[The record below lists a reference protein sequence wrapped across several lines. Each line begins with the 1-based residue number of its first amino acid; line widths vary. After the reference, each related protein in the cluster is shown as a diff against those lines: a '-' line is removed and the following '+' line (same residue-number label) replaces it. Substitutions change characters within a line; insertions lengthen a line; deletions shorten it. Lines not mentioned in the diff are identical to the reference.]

1 MPLGNGEVVDVAIL
15 GCIPGREGTAGDC
28 RAISRQGS
36 RLENLQE
43 IQMQASMA
51 PCIRRRPAIMRCRSR
66 SNRKSPPKAQII
78 ATIDDTGPQ
87 YFDIE
92 IEHVSLNEAQKTKN
106 MVIRVTDED
115 LLSVTGGIVQGM
127 SGSPILPGW
136 ELVGAVTHVPQ
147 RAGKGYGIFAENMIN
162 ELQELQKMSMNAG

>member
-1 MPLGNGEVVDVAIL
+1 
-15 GCIPGREGTAGDC
+15 
-28 RAISRQGS
+28 
-36 RLENLQE
+36 
-43 IQMQASMA
+43 MQASMA
-51 PCIRRRPAIMRCRSR
+51 PLY
-66 SNRKSPPKAQII
+66 SPPSGDNAVPVALKQEIATGKAQII

-127 SGSPILPGW
+127 SGSPILQDGK
-136 ELVGAVTHVPQ
+136 LVGAVTHVFLNEPE
-147 RAGKGYGIFAENMIN
+147 RGYGYSR
-162 ELQELQKMSMNAG
+162 KT